1 MSRCLAAFA
10 SVVLLAGFVPAQDGL
25 AGPEVERRVDALLRQ
40 MTLPEKIGQL
50 VQYSGGTAT
59 GPGAQH
65 GGYPQQIA
73 KGEIGSFL
81 NVIGASATNSLQRI
95 AVEQSRLKIPLLF
108 GSDVIHG
115 YRTIFPV
122 PLGLASTWDLPLI
135 EQAARAA
142 AQEATAD
149 GIRWTFS
156 PMVDIARDARWGRI
170 TEGAGEDPYLG
181 AAVAA
186 AYVRGYQGTSLANP
200 DSLAACA
207 KHFVGYGAAEG
218 GREYNAAEISERTLR
233 QIYLPPFQ
241 AAIRAGAPT
250 IMSAF
255 NTLDE
260 VPASADSQTLTR
272 ILRRQWGFQGL
283 VVSDWEAVKELMAH
297 GVANDPAS
305 AARKALLAG
314 VDMDMQSGLY
324 QSWLAQLVQSGAVP
338 GTDLDEAVRR
348 VLRVK
353 FSLGLFDHPYAPQA
367 PAPAQLDPR
376 HVELARRAAEQ
387 SFVLLKN
394 EPVGPMPL
402 LPLSSGARTLALVG
416 PLADNPGEMLGSWPG
431 QGNPRDAVTLKS
443 ALAQRLQQIGGR
455 LLYAK
460 GTEINTDNE
469 SGFAEALAAAKQSDV
484 VIAALGEDAPGM
496 TGEAA
501 SRVDLGLPGNQ
512 ERLLERLVAT
522 GKPVVLVIFSGR
534 PLALKWAAAHVP
546 AMVEAWFPGVQ
557 AGPALV
563 RTLFGDVN
571 FSGKLTASMPR
582 SVGQEP
588 LYYDE
593 LNTGRPAGQADLSH
607 PPADAEEKYLSRYID
622 ELNTPLFPFGYGLS
636 YTAFQYSPV
645 TLSSE
650 NASAGEL
657 NRGAGAIRASA
668 TITNVGHRAG
678 REIAQLYVRET
689 GTSVARPV
697 RELKGFQVL
706 RLNPGES
713 QKVEFS
719 LGRDQLAFWNID
731 MRDVVEPAKV
741 TVWIGPN
748 SQSGSAAQ
756 FVIAP

>member
-1 MSRCLAAFA
+1 MSRCLAALIF
-10 SVVLLAGFVPAQDGL
+10 VFLLAGLLPAQDTF

-40 MTLPEKIGQL
+40 MTVQEKIGQL

-73 KGEIGSFL
+73 NGEIGSFL
-81 NVIGASATNSLQRI
+81 NVIGAAATNSLQHI

-108 GSDVIHG
+108 GTDVIHG
-115 YRTIFPV
+115 YHTIFPV
-122 PLGLASTWDLPLI
+122 PLALASTWDLPLI
-135 EQAARAA
+135 EQTARAA
-142 AQEATAD
+142 AREATAD

-156 PMVDIARDARWGRI
+156 PMVDIARDVRWGRI

-207 KHFVGYGAAEG
+207 KHFVGYGAAEA

-233 QIYLPPFQ
+233 QVYLPPFL

-272 ILRRQWGFQGL
+272 ILRQDWGFHGL

-297 GVANDPAS
+297 GVANDPAT

-314 VDMDMQSGLY
+314 VDIDMQSGFY
-324 QSWLAQLVQSGAVP
+324 QNWLAQLVRSGAVP
-338 GTDLDEAVRR
+338 ESALDEAVRR

-353 FSLGLFDHPYAPQA
+353 FSLGLFDHPYTREKA
-367 PAPAQLDPR
+367 APAQLDAANL
-376 HVELARRAAEQ
+376 ELARRAAEQ
-387 SFVLLKN
+387 SFVLLRN
-394 EPVGPMPL
+394 EAVGPVPL
-402 LPLSSGARTLALVG
+402 LPLSSGARTITLVG
-416 PLADNPGEMLGSWPG
+416 PLADDQGEMLGSWPG

-443 ALAQRLQQIGGR
+443 ALEQRLQQNGGR

-469 SGFAEALAAAKQSDV
+469 SGFAEAVADAERSDV

-496 TGEAA
+496 SGEAA
-501 SRVDLGLPGNQ
+501 SRVNLGLPGNQ

-563 RTLFGDVN
+563 QTLFGDVN

-593 LNTGRPAGQADLSH
+593 LSTGRPAGSADLSH
-607 PPADAEEKYLSRYID
+607 PPTNAEEKYLSRYID

-645 TLSSE
+645 TLSLQS
-650 NASAGEL
+650 ASAAEL
-657 NRGAGAIRASA
+657 NRGAGAIHAWA
-668 TITNVGHRAG
+668 TITNIGRRPG
-678 REIAQLYVRET
+678 REIAQFYVRET

-706 RLNPGES
+706 QLNPGES
-713 QKVEFS
+713 QKVEFTV
-719 LGRDQLAFWNID
+719 GRDQLAFWNID
-731 MRDVVEPAKV
+731 RRDVVEPAKV
-741 TVWIGPN
+741 TVWIGPD